1 MHAIHCLLI
10 SPVYIKLHTDM
21 NTVEHLVV
29 HQTLGFSVRAV
40 VCTSP
45 CYISRDVCTLLF
57 LAEGF
62 CCHLFIAEHQEKVA
76 TAGVEHTGCT
86 TAGSSQSCAV
96 SSPRTSP
103 RKRLSR
109 SPTGDESEVENTG
122 HVSAGSEV
130 ENTGHVSAGSSQRR
144 TVSTPRT
151 SPRKRLPQLPNAE
164 QGGHRAFKLTI
175 SVITFCVCVCV
186 C

>member
-109 SPTGDESEVENTG
+109 SPTGDESEVENTR
-122 HVSAGSEV
+122 
-130 ENTGHVSAGSSQRR
+130 HVSAGSSQRR
-144 TVSTPRT
+144 AVSSPRT

-164 QGGHRAFKLTI
+164 QGGHWAFKLTI
-175 SVITFCVCVCV
+175 SVITFCV
-186 C
+186 